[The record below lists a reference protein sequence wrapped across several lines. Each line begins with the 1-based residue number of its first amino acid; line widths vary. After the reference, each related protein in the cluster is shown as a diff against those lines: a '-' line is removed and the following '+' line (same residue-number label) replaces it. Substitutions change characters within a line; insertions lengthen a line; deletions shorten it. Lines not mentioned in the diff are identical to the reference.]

1 MGFQN
6 REIWDMKKKYFAPWF
21 QKINWYFQE
30 CNKTFIYKSKG
41 NLEIIRNQ
49 KIISLFQINIICSFL
64 RKVRENFQLNKLLK
78 KLFNHRFAV
87 PAHARVCTCRPHC
100 IYFTPNQISLTHF
113 PWSYLSWEDL
123 PWNEKYIAMLC
134 ANENLH
140 RKINYKIYQGVSLFF
155 SFLRNVFIDEN

>member
-1 MGFQN
+1 M
-6 REIWDMKKKYFAPWF
+6 RYEKKYFAPWF

-113 PWSYLSWEDL
+113 PWSYFILRRSSMKRE
-123 PWNEKYIAMLC
+123 
-134 ANENLH
+134 
-140 RKINYKIYQGVSLFF
+140 IYCNVVCKWKSTPKDKLQTISRRITLF